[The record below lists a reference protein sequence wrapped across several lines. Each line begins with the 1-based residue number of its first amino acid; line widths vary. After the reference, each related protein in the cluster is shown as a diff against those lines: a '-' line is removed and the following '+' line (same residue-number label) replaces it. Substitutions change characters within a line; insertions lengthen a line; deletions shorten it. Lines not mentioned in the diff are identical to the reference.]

1 MIVFNLAC
9 EHDHRFE
16 GWFASADDYVSQAGR
31 GLVEC
36 PLCGS
41 RSIRKELSAPRLN
54 LSGAREPSAATAPA
68 AAGAAAQPVATMPS
82 PERLQA
88 LWLEVARRIVA
99 GTEDVGS
106 RFAEEA
112 RRIHRDEAPD
122 RGIRGTATAEEAQAL
137 REEGIDVFA
146 FPLPR
151 AAEEPLQ

>member
-16 GWFASADDYVSQAGR
+16 GWFASADDHASQVER
-31 GLVEC
+31 GLLEC
-36 PLCGS
+36 PMCGS
-41 RSIRKELSAPRLN
+41 RAVRKTPSAPRLN
-54 LSGAREPSAATAPA
+54 LSGAREAPA
-68 AAGAAAQPVATMPS
+68 PAPATSGAGPQPVAMMPS

-112 RRIHRDEAPD
+112 RRIHYEEAPE
-122 RGIRGTATAEEAQAL
+122 RGIRGTATPEEAEAL

-151 AAEEPLQ
+151 AAEDPLQ

>member
-16 GWFASADDYVSQAGR
+16 GWFASADDYASQAGR

-36 PLCGS
+36 PMCGS
-41 RSIRKELSAPRLN
+41 HDIRKELSAPRLN
-54 LSGAREPSAATAPA
+54 LSGAREPSVAKAPA
-68 AAGAAAQPVATMPS
+68 AAAQPVAMMPS

-99 GTEDVGS
+99 GTEDVGA
-106 RFAEEA
+106 RFADEA
-112 RRIHRDEAPD
+112 RRIHRDEAPE
-122 RGIRGTATAEEAQAL
+122 RGIRGTATPEEAQAL
-137 REEGIDVFA
+137 RDEGIDVFA